1 MFALLAAIVVGFP
14 WTLNPVICIKIKAL
28 VVLFV
33 ITVNKNLRT
42 LKYGILPNSRNDV
55 VDVNKVEP

>member
-1 MFALLAAIVVGFP
+1 MFALLATIVVGFP
-14 WTLNPVICIKIKAL
+14 WTLVLVICLKIKAL

-42 LKYGILPNSRNDV
+42 LKYRILPNSRHDV
-55 VDVNKVEP
+55 VDVNKVES